1 MLPQAMQ
8 FLLSHVLLLGCCYA
22 ASLLDEVLGFF
33 IWLLIHCI
41 DGFNSCWSP
50 PLLLFSRAVISGPSL
65 AGSGILGAHTRK
77 QRGVGKKSWEDRRSL
92 QVFLGGDKTPGAV
105 DLETGAQN

>member
-1 MLPQAMQ
+1 MLPRAMQ

-22 ASLLDEVLGFF
+22 ASLLNGVLGFY
-33 IWLLIHCI
+33 IWLLIRCI
-41 DGFNSCWSP
+41 DGFNSCCSP
-50 PLLLFSRAVISGPSL
+50 PLLPLSRAVIAGLSL
-65 AGSGILGAHTRK
+65 AGSGILGAPTRK
-77 QRGVGKKSWEDRRSL
+77 QRDVGKKSWEDRRSP